1 MSTITQYQQ
10 LGKYLFVSMDQNN
23 EIGSVYYEKGRIRL
37 VHKSGP
43 EISGHDYIAYFVV
56 PDGFGRLIKNDY
68 NNKTF
73 GEIYDL
79 FVNKNGLLLEQTNN
93 NLMQGHNYKS
103 HSINNINNINLMKL
117 YEVYFK
123 NKNNIFES
131 YNQHP
136 SRGYPKYLNI
146 SNDTALKEIFDA
158 ISNNKELSN
167 AQRNSFY
174 PNSQGII
181 KSANEQIYNLYNLY
195 NLQNPFNCKIHD
207 PQNV

>member
-10 LGKYLFVSMDQNN
+10 LGKYLFVSMDQKK

-93 NLMQGHNYKS
+93 NLMQGHNYKL
-103 HSINNINNINLMKL
+103 HSINNINNINLMRL

-136 SRGYPKYLNI
+136 SRGYPNDSI
-146 SNDTALKEIFDA
+146 SPDYTRMKDIFDA
-158 ISNNKELSN
+158 IHNGKDN
-167 AQRNSFY
+167 AEIYKMYNARNPLGRY
-174 PNSQGII
+174 
-181 KSANEQIYNLYNLY
+181 L
-195 NLQNPFNCKIHD
+195 IHD
-207 PQNV
+207 PQKL

>member
-37 VHKSGP
+37 VHGHGP
-43 EISGHDYIAYFVV
+43 EISGHECIAYFVV
-56 PDGFGRLIKNDY
+56 PKGFTKLKDY
-68 NNKTF
+68 DNYKDKDFDTIYNFIDNNH
-73 GEIYDL
+73 
-79 FVNKNGLLLEQTNN
+79 GLLLEQTNN
-93 NLMQGHNYKS
+93 ILMQGHNYKS
-103 HSINNINNINLMKL
+103 YSINTINGISSMIL

-123 NKNNIFES
+123 NKNNIFKS
-131 YNQHP
+131 YNRHH
-136 SRGYPKYLNI
+136 SRGYPQYLNI

-181 KSANEQIYNLYNLY
+181 KSANEQIYNLYNFH
-195 NLQNPFNCKIHD
+195 NPFNCKIHD